1 MSIQQKSV
9 SAAGTGMPS
18 ADVLVIGGGA
28 AGLMAAARAAA
39 AHVRVTVLEKMPRP
53 GRKIMITG
61 KGRCNFTN
69 VKAWEAFSPHVH
81 GRINLL
87 RPAFYH
93 FPPDAVLSYMEEAG
107 VPVVV
112 ERGDRAFPVSHM
124 AVDIVDALVR
134 QAVRAGVRLECG
146 CEVASAEAVGNGFR
160 VQLRDGRTFS
170 CRKLIVATGGL
181 SYPGTGSTGDGY
193 RLASAFGHAVR
204 PCFPSLTALVPRGYK
219 VSEGAS
225 DGLPGHIDR
234 SRMLAPLGKCLCGV
248 HLRNVSL
255 TLLEG
260 ERVLEEAFGELEFT
274 DGGLEGPIG
283 FSVSRTCVQ
292 GLVQGRKMAVS
303 LDLKPAVET
312 DRLQERIEAMVSEL
326 RADKRNAHATAA
338 GLLGV
343 LLVKLM
349 PRELVP
355 GFHQC
360 HPDLLCGQGRQAH
373 IQVGNLAKALKHWH
387 LPIDGFVG
395 YERAVVTAGGIPAE
409 EIIPKTL
416 ESRRQKG
423 LYFCG
428 EVLDLDAD
436 TGGYNLQMAFC
447 TGSLAGESA
456 ARACLLGDDPG
467 SE

>member
-1 MSIQQKSV
+1 
-9 SAAGTGMPS
+9 
-18 ADVLVIGGGA
+18 
-28 AGLMAAARAAA
+28 
-39 AHVRVTVLEKMPRP
+39 
-53 GRKIMITG
+53 
-61 KGRCNFTN
+61 
-69 VKAWEAFSPHVH
+69 
-81 GRINLL
+81 
-87 RPAFYH
+87 
-93 FPPDAVLSYMEEAG
+93 
-107 VPVVV
+107 
-112 ERGDRAFPVSHM
+112 
-124 AVDIVDALVR
+124 
-134 QAVRAGVRLECG
+134 
-146 CEVASAEAVGNGFR
+146 
-160 VQLRDGRTFS
+160 
-170 CRKLIVATGGL
+170 
-181 SYPGTGSTGDGY
+181 
-193 RLASAFGHAVR
+193 
-204 PCFPSLTALVPRGYK
+204 
-219 VSEGAS
+219 
-225 DGLPGHIDR
+225 
-234 SRMLAPLGKCLCGV
+234 
-248 HLRNVSL
+248 
-255 TLLEG
+255 
-260 ERVLEEAFGELEFT
+260 
-274 DGGLEGPIG
+274 
-283 FSVSRTCVQ
+283 
-292 GLVQGRKMAVS
+292 MAVS

-343 LLVKLM
+343 LLGKLM

-355 GFHQC
+355 GFRQC
-360 HPDLLCGQGRQAH
+360 HPDLLGGQGRQAR
-373 IQVGNLAKALKHWH
+373 IRVGNLANALKHWH